1 MPIQTIKNLLNSPS
15 ELNLTLRYTGNFAF
29 GLWLFVSALVLILI
43 WPLIGANWFTKLS
56 DAASCGLVAVVVY
69 GINITSLPQ
78 VMSSFFDAKRW
89 TIGRD
94 IAFISWLF
102 LLVST
107 VNMLMLRALGWNHF
121 EWSNFIGQ
129 QLFSIFLGIPPVTA
143 MIILRN
149 RELARQHLREAVIIN
164 QLLLESPKRLLLLNQ
179 GTIVVPHPVSS
190 IEVKTSASKQE
201 KTKISLQGED
211 KELFSIYAE
220 QIAVLQSEKGKLY
233 IYWINEYAVM
243 QYKELN
249 LSLGNVEK
257 FAAGQAALL
266 TRCHRFF
273 WLNINAVEKAESNA
287 RGLQLKIVGIPN
299 PIPVSKTYTDAI
311 KRLLKS

>member
-15 ELNLTLRYTGNFAF
+15 ELNLTLRYTSNFAF

-43 WPLIGANWFTKLS
+43 WPLPEANWFTKLS

-78 VMSSFFDAKRW
+78 VMGSFFDAKRW

-94 IAFISWLF
+94 ILFVSWLF
-102 LLVST
+102 FLVST
-107 VNMLMLRALGWNHF
+107 VNMLMLRALGWSNF
-121 EWSNFIGQ
+121 EWGNFIGQ

-143 MIILRN
+143 MIVLRN
-149 RELARQHLREAVIIN
+149 RELAKQHLREAVIIN
-164 QLLLESPKRLLLLNQ
+164 QLLLESPKRKLLLNQ
-179 GTIVVPHPVSS
+179 GTIIIPPTAT
-190 IEVKTSASKQE
+190 EPKLNTKTVDEQR
-201 KTKISLQGED
+201 TKISLQGED
-211 KELFSIYAE
+211 KELFSIFAE

-233 IYWINEYAVM
+233 IYWIDEYAAM
-243 QYKELN
+243 QYKELS

-257 FAAGQAALL
+257 FAAGQPELL

-273 WLNINAVEKAESNA
+273 WVNINAVEKAESNA
-287 RGLQLKIVGIPN
+287 RGLQLKIVGIPE
-299 PIPVSKTYTDAI
+299 PIPVSKTYTDTI
-311 KRLLKS
+311 KSLLKS